1 MGGEHFRPGTRAGVT
16 ERHTHEY
23 GPAMTRKADFN
34 AEDWTTITSAPALA
48 AVAVSAADRGGT
60 LRESLSVGQVYQA
73 ARAAQHSELLEAVL
87 SSPPGLD
94 PQTLRDRTALT
105 ERAETAV
112 RQASDLLREHATDAE
127 LREFGDFVVAV
138 TDAVARAHKE
148 GGVLGFGGK
157 EVSEPEQAVMDRL
170 LMALGPRPDG

>member
-1 MGGEHFRPGTRAGVT
+1 
-16 ERHTHEY
+16 
-23 GPAMTRKADFN
+23 MTRKADFN
-34 AEDWTTITSAPALA
+34 AEDWTVITSAPALA

-73 ARAAQHSELLEAVL
+73 ARTAQHSELLEAVL
-87 SSPPGLD
+87 ASPPGLD
-94 PQTLRDRTALT
+94 PQTLRDRTVLT

-112 RQASDLLREHATDAE
+112 RQASDLLRERATDAE
-127 LREFGDFVVAV
+127 LREFGDFVVSV

-157 EVSEPEQAVMDRL
+157 EISEPEQAVVDRL
-170 LMALGPRPDG
+170 LMALGPRPEG